1 MKLTNTRDPINSTDF
16 RYEGREIVET
26 DTLEKKKEQRQSI
39 IDSKK
44 PGDESDPNSKKMM
57 SAGWTDLMLK
67 QAASI
72 ASKVKA
78 DAILVNM
85 ETSADIIPFL
95 KAEGKKFKVIV
106 VTKNEL
112 SLEKVT
118 DLKCNTIKLPDVYLT
133 RDGYLKFSFLAGISK
148 GILFKDDIL
157 VCVGGQIEKGY
168 MDTIMILKVGDE
180 SEIVSFAEE
189 SPFPKNIKPDIFESL
204 LTLLME
210 MAYEG
215 REGRPIGTTFV
226 LGDHEKVLQYSHQL
240 VFNPFQGHPEDI
252 LHITKPEVRET
263 VKEFSSIDGAFII
276 RDDGVVLAAG
286 RYLNAAHHGE
296 PMPQGL
302 GARHSSA
309 AAITGVTDSV
319 ALVISESTGKVTIFR
334 GGSIVTTIE
343 KTTSPTQ
350 KPVPII

>member
-1 MKLTNTRDPINSTDF
+1 
-16 RYEGREIVET
+16 VET
-26 DTLEKKKEQRQSI
+26 DILEKKKEQRQSI
-39 IDSKK
+39 IDGKQSREEIGPKNK
-44 PGDESDPNSKKMM
+44 RMK

-72 ASKVKA
+72 ANKVRA

-95 KAEGKKFKVIV
+95 KAEGKKFKVII
-106 VTKNEL
+106 VTKKGL
-112 SLEKVT
+112 SLEKAT
-118 DLKCNTIKLPDVYLT
+118 GLKCNTIILPDVYLT
-133 RDGYLKFSFLAGISK
+133 RDGYLKFGFLAGISK

-204 LTLLME
+204 LTLVME

-226 LGDHEKVLQYSHQL
+226 LGDHKRVLQYSHQL

-252 LHITKPEVRET
+252 LHITQPEVRET
-263 VKEFSSIDGAFII
+263 LKEFSSIDGAFII

-296 PMPQGL
+296 PLPQGL

-319 ALVISESTGKVTIFR
+319 ALAISKSSGKVTIFR
-334 GGSIVTTIE
+334 GGNIVTTIE

>member
-1 MKLTNTRDPINSTDF
+1 M
-16 RYEGREIVET
+16 ET
-26 DTLEKKKEQRQSI
+26 DTLEKKKEQSLSVI
-39 IDSKK
+39 SGKK
-44 PGDESDPNSKKMM
+44 SGEGTGTEIKRRESAN
-57 SAGWTDLMLK
+57 WTEVMLK
-67 QAASI
+67 QATSI
-72 ASKVKA
+72 ANKFKA
-78 DAILVNM
+78 DAILVNI
-85 ETSADIIPFL
+85 ETEAEIIPFL

-106 VTKNEL
+106 VTKKEL
-112 SLEKVT
+112 SMKKATGLQ
-118 DLKCNTIKLPDVYLT
+118 CNTIMLPDVHLT
-133 RDGYLKFSFLAGISK
+133 RDGYFKFGFLAGISK
-148 GILFKDDIL
+148 GILSKGDIL
-157 VCVGGQIEKGY
+157 VCVGGQLEKGY
-168 MDTIMILKVGDE
+168 MDTIMILKVGDA

-189 SPFPKNIKPDIFESL
+189 SPFPENIKPDIFESL
-204 LTLLME
+204 LTLVME

-215 REGRPIGTTFV
+215 REGKPIGSTFV
-226 LGDHEKVLQYSHQL
+226 LGDHEKVLQYSRQL

-263 VKEFSSIDGAFII
+263 LKEFSSIDGAFII

-319 ALVISESTGKVTIFR
+319 ALVISESSGRVTIFR

-350 KPVPII
+350 KSTSII

>member
-1 MKLTNTRDPINSTDF
+1 M
-16 RYEGREIVET
+16 EI
-26 DTLEKKKEQRQSI
+26 DTLEKKKEQGLSVV
-39 IDSKK
+39 DSKK
-44 PGDESDPNSKKMM
+44 SREEIEPKSKKMK
-57 SAGWTDLMLK
+57 SASWTELMLK
-67 QAASI
+67 QATSI
-72 ASKVKA
+72 ANKVKA

-85 ETSADIIPFL
+85 ETSADILPFL

-106 VTKNEL
+106 VTKKEL
-112 SLEKVT
+112 SAEKTAGV
-118 DLKCNTIKLPDVYLT
+118 KCNTIKLPDVYLT
-133 RDGYLKFSFLAGISK
+133 RDGYLKFGFLAGISK
-148 GILFKDDIL
+148 GILFKGDIL

-180 SEIVSFAEE
+180 SEILSFSEE
-189 SPFPKNIKPDIFESL
+189 SPFPANIKPDIFESL

-240 VFNPFQGHPEDI
+240 VFNPFLGHPEDA

-263 VKEFSSIDGAFII
+263 LKEFSSIDGAFIV
-276 RDDGVVLAAG
+276 REDGVVLAAG
-286 RYLNAAHHGE
+286 RYLNAAYHGE

-319 ALVISESTGKVTIFR
+319 ALVISESSGKVTIFKD
-334 GGSIVTTIE
+334 GSIVTTIE

-350 KPVPII
+350 KPAPII

>member
-1 MKLTNTRDPINSTDF
+1 
-16 RYEGREIVET
+16 VET
-26 DTLEKKKEQRQSI
+26 DILEKKKEQRQSI
-39 IDSKK
+39 IDGKQSREEIGPKNK
-44 PGDESDPNSKKMM
+44 RMK

-72 ASKVKA
+72 ANKVRA

-95 KAEGKKFKVIV
+95 KAEGKKFKVII
-106 VTKNEL
+106 VTKKGL
-112 SLEKVT
+112 SLEKAT
-118 DLKCNTIKLPDVYLT
+118 GLKCNTIILPDVYLT
-133 RDGYLKFSFLAGISK
+133 RDGYLKFGFLSGISK

-204 LTLLME
+204 LTLVME

-226 LGDHEKVLQYSHQL
+226 LGDHKKVLQYSHQL

-252 LHITKPEVRET
+252 LHITQPEVRET
-263 VKEFSSIDGAFII
+263 LKEFSSIDGAFII

-296 PMPQGL
+296 PLPQGL

-319 ALVISESTGKVTIFR
+319 ALAISESSGKVTIFR
-334 GGSIVTTIE
+334 GGNIVTTIE

>member
-1 MKLTNTRDPINSTDF
+1 MKV
-16 RYEGREIVET
+16 EI
-26 DTLEKKKEQRQSI
+26 LEKDIMEDKKEQKQLTG
-39 IDSKK
+39 DGKK
-44 PGDESDPNSKKMM
+44 SVEKVGTKGKKTKTV
-57 SAGWTDLMLK
+57 AWTELMLK

-78 DAILVNM
+78 DAILVHL
-85 ETSADIIPFL
+85 ETTEDILPFL
-95 KAEGKKFKVIV
+95 KVEGKKFKVIV

-112 SLEKVT
+112 SLEKAAS
-118 DLKCNTIKLPDVYLT
+118 LKCNTIIVPDVYLT
-133 RDGYLKFSFLAGISK
+133 RDGYLKFGFLAGISK
-148 GILFKDDIL
+148 GILFKGDIL

-180 SEIVSFAEE
+180 SEILSFAEE

-204 LTLLME
+204 LTLVME

-215 REGRPIGTTFV
+215 REGRPIGTTFI
-226 LGDHEKVLQYSHQL
+226 LGDHEKVLQYSRQL
-240 VFNPFQGHPEDI
+240 VFNPFQGHPEDV

-263 VKEFSSIDGAFII
+263 LKEFSSIDGAFII
-276 RDDGVVLAAG
+276 RDDGVALAAG

-319 ALVISESTGKVTIFR
+319 ALVISESTGKVSIFK
-334 GGSIVTTIE
+334 GGRIVTTIE
-343 KTTSPTQ
+343 KTTSPGQ
-350 KPVPII
+350 KSAPII

>member
-1 MKLTNTRDPINSTDF
+1 
-16 RYEGREIVET
+16 VET

-39 IDSKK
+39 IGGKK
-44 PGDESDPNSKKMM
+44 SGEEIGPKNKRMK
-57 SAGWTDLMLK
+57 SAGWTELMLK

-95 KAEGKKFKVIV
+95 KVEGKKFKVIV
-106 VTKNEL
+106 VTKKEL
-112 SLEKVT
+112 SMKKATGLQ
-118 DLKCNTIKLPDVYLT
+118 CNTIMLPDVYLT
-133 RDGYLKFSFLAGISK
+133 RDGYLKFGFLAGISK

-204 LTLLME
+204 LTLVME

-226 LGDHEKVLQYSHQL
+226 LGDHRKVLQYSHQL
-240 VFNPFQGHPEDI
+240 IFNPFQGHPEDI

-263 VKEFSSIDGAFII
+263 LKEFSSIDGAFII
-276 RDDGVVLAAG
+276 RDDGVVLAATG
-286 RYLNAAHHGE
+286 FGCQAFICCCYYRGHGFSC
-296 PMPQGL
+296 L
-302 GARHSSA
+302 SH
-309 AAITGVTDSV
+309 
-319 ALVISESTGKVTIFR
+319 F
-334 GGSIVTTIE
+334 
-343 KTTSPTQ
+343 
-350 KPVPII
+350 

>member
-1 MKLTNTRDPINSTDF
+1 METNTVKKNKAQKLS
-16 RYEGREIVET
+16 IV
-26 DTLEKKKEQRQSI
+26 DGNHVSQEKS
-39 IDSKK
+39 SKNQKIK
-44 PGDESDPNSKKMM
+44 PS
-57 SAGWTDLMLK
+57 SAFGGLKSANWSDLMLK

-72 ASKVKA
+72 ANKVKA
-78 DAILVNM
+78 DAILVNV
-85 ETSADIIPFL
+85 ETSEDIKPFI
-95 KAEGKKFKVIV
+95 KTEGKRFKIIIL
-106 VTKNEL
+106 TKKEL
-112 SLEKVT
+112 PLDKNIDVH
-118 DLKCNTIKLPDVYLT
+118 CNIIRLPDIYLT
-133 RDGYLKFSFLAGISK
+133 RDGYLKFGFLWGISK
-148 GILFKDDIL
+148 GILFKGDTL

-210 MAYEG
+210 MAYQG
-215 REGRPIGTTFV
+215 REGKPIGTTFV
-226 LGDHEKVLQYSHQL
+226 LGDHKRVLQYSRQL
-240 VFNPFQGHPEDI
+240 VFNPFQGHPEDV

-263 VKEFSSIDGAFII
+263 VKEFSSIDGAFIV

-319 ALVISESTGKVTIFR
+319 ALVISESSGNVTIFK

-350 KPVPII
+350 RSVPII

>member
-1 MKLTNTRDPINSTDF
+1 LIDYSTIASISSTNS
-16 RYEGREIVET
+16 RYEGREIVGTGTME
-26 DTLEKKKEQRQSI
+26 EKNEQGQAIIGGKRSKEQSSPK
-39 IDSKK
+39 SKK
-44 PGDESDPNSKKMM
+44 TKLASWS
-57 SAGWTDLMLK
+57 DLMLK

-72 ASKVKA
+72 ANKVKA
-78 DAILVNM
+78 DAILVNV
-85 ETSADIIPFL
+85 ETSTDIVPFL
-95 KAEGKKFKVIV
+95 KTEGKKFKVII
-106 VTKNEL
+106 VTKKEL
-112 SLEKVT
+112 SLEKT
-118 DLKCNTIKLPDVYLT
+118 IGLQCNTIKLPDVYLT
-133 RDGYLKFSFLAGISK
+133 RDGYLKFGFLAGISK
-148 GILFKDDIL
+148 GILFKGDIL

-226 LGDHEKVLQYSHQL
+226 LGDHKKVLQYSHQL

-263 VKEFSSIDGAFII
+263 LKEFSSIDGAFII

-319 ALVISESTGKVTIFR
+319 ALVISESSGNVTIFK

-350 KPVPII
+350 KSVPII

>member
-1 MKLTNTRDPINSTDF
+1 MEKD
-16 RYEGREIVET
+16 IVE
-26 DTLEKKKEQRQSI
+26 DKKEQKQFTG
-39 IDSKK
+39 DGKK
-44 PGDESDPNSKKMM
+44 SMEKVGTKGKKTKT
-57 SAGWTDLMLK
+57 AAWTELMLK

-78 DAILVNM
+78 DAILVHL
-85 ETSADIIPFL
+85 ETTEDILPFL
-95 KAEGKKFKVIV
+95 KVEGKKFKVIV

-112 SLEKVT
+112 SLEKAAS
-118 DLKCNTIKLPDVYLT
+118 LKCNTIIVPDVYLT
-133 RDGYLKFSFLAGISK
+133 RDGYLKFGFLAGISK
-148 GILFKDDIL
+148 GILFKGDIL

-180 SEIVSFAEE
+180 SEILSFAEE

-204 LTLLME
+204 LTLVME

-215 REGRPIGTTFV
+215 REGRPIGTTFI
-226 LGDHEKVLQYSHQL
+226 LGDHEKVLQYSRQL
-240 VFNPFQGHPEDI
+240 VFNPFQGHPEDV

-263 VKEFSSIDGAFII
+263 LKEFSSIDGAFII
-276 RDDGVVLAAG
+276 RDDGVALAAG

-319 ALVISESTGKVTIFR
+319 ALVISESTGKVSIFK
-334 GGSIVTTIE
+334 GGRIVTTIE
-343 KTTSPTQ
+343 KTTSPGQ
-350 KPVPII
+350 KSAPII

>member
-1 MKLTNTRDPINSTDF
+1 METETVRKRKGQRLS
-16 RYEGREIVET
+16 IVDGNQSKE
-26 DTLEKKKEQRQSI
+26 EKNPK
-39 IDSKK
+39 SKK
-44 PGDESDPNSKKMM
+44 TESASW
-57 SAGWTDLMLK
+57 SEIMLK

-72 ASKVKA
+72 ANKVKA
-78 DAILVNM
+78 DAILVNV
-85 ETSADIIPFL
+85 ETSEDIKPFI
-95 KAEGKKFKVIV
+95 KTEGKKFKVII
-106 VTKNEL
+106 VTKKEL
-112 SLEKVT
+112 SLEKNIGLQC
-118 DLKCNTIKLPDVYLT
+118 DTIKLPDVYLT
-133 RDGYLKFSFLAGISK
+133 RDGYLKFGFLAGISK
-148 GILFKDDIL
+148 GILFKGDIL
-157 VCVGGQIEKGY
+157 VCIGGQIEKGY

-226 LGDHEKVLQYSHQL
+226 LGDHKKVLQYSHQL
-240 VFNPFQGHPEDI
+240 VFNPFHGHPEDI

-263 VKEFSSIDGAFII
+263 LKEFSSIDGAFIV
-276 RDDGVVLAAG
+276 REDGVVLAAG

-319 ALVISESTGKVTIFR
+319 ALVISESSGKVTIFK

-350 KPVPII
+350 KSVPII

>member
-1 MKLTNTRDPINSTDF
+1 VK
-16 RYEGREIVET
+16 T
-26 DTLEKKKEQRQSI
+26 DTVKKKKEQRQAI
-39 IDSKK
+39 VDATQSKEVK
-44 PGDESDPNSKKMM
+44 SPKSKKMK
-57 SAGWTDLMLK
+57 SASWSDLMLK

-72 ASKVKA
+72 ANKVKA
-78 DAILVNM
+78 DAILVNV
-85 ETSADIIPFL
+85 ETSEDIKPFIRT
-95 KAEGKKFKVIV
+95 EGKKFKVII
-106 VTKNEL
+106 VTKKEL
-112 SLEKVT
+112 SLEKNIG
-118 DLKCNTIKLPDVYLT
+118 LQCNTIKLPDVYLT
-133 RDGYLKFSFLAGISK
+133 RDGYLKFGFLAGISK
-148 GILFKDDIL
+148 GILFKGDIL

-180 SEIVSFAEE
+180 SEILSFAEE

-226 LGDHEKVLQYSHQL
+226 LGDHKKVLQYSHQL

-252 LHITKPEVRET
+252 LHITKSEVRET
-263 VKEFSSIDGAFII
+263 LKEFSSIDGAFIV

-319 ALVISESTGKVTIFR
+319 ALVISESSGKVTIFR

-350 KPVPII
+350 KSVPII

>member
-1 MKLTNTRDPINSTDF
+1 M
-16 RYEGREIVET
+16 ET
-26 DTLEKKKEQRQSI
+26 DTLEKKKEQGQSI
-39 IDSKK
+39 LGGKK
-44 PGDESDPNSKKMM
+44 SGEGIGPEIKRRESAN
-57 SAGWTDLMLK
+57 WTEVMLK
-67 QAASI
+67 QATSI
-72 ASKVKA
+72 ANKFKA
-78 DAILVNM
+78 DAILVNI
-85 ETSADIIPFL
+85 ETEAEIIPFL

-106 VTKNEL
+106 VTKKEL
-112 SLEKVT
+112 SMKKATGLQ
-118 DLKCNTIKLPDVYLT
+118 CNTIMLPDVYLT
-133 RDGYLKFSFLAGISK
+133 RDGYLKFGFLAGISK

-204 LTLLME
+204 LTLVME

-226 LGDHEKVLQYSHQL
+226 LGDHRKVLQYSHQL

-263 VKEFSSIDGAFII
+263 LKEFSSIDGAFII

-319 ALVISESTGKVTIFR
+319 ALAISESSGKVTIFK

-350 KPVPII
+350 KSVPII